1 MMKKILILA
10 VVLIMTV
17 LFNGQVSEL
26 CAVEL
31 DPYEM
36 LDAFSRFPFARIIP
50 LDNGSGWGV
59 IYADVNGKVFLNR
72 WSGDSWKREWELT
85 NLGAR
90 VRKFFITDVEPDN
103 SPDIVIAT
111 VAGRLL
117 IYSMEGYVNLWEN
130 IEDDYTSIE
139 AVEMTNIDSDPQQE
153 IVMIANGTLIIIDAL
168 DKSIQW
174 KSERKFEGV
183 SEIVVADMDA
193 DDQLEI
199 VLNTGI
205 VIDSKFRNIELE
217 WAESFGE
224 RIMVF
229 DMNNDGYPEVIGE
242 YSDYSLRIFDVYRE
256 REVW

>member
-1 MMKKILILA
+1 MKKLLILGA
-10 VVLIMTV
+10 VFVMAV
-17 LFNGQVSEL
+17 LFSGEMSGAW
-26 CAVEL
+26 AVEL

-36 LDAFSRFPFARIIP
+36 LDAFGRFPFAKIIP

-59 IYADVNGKVFLNR
+59 IYADVNGKIFLNR
-72 WSGDSWKREWELT
+72 WTGSGWKREWELT

-90 VRKFFITDVEPDN
+90 VRRFFITDVEPDG
-103 SPDIVIAT
+103 SPDIVIVT

-139 AVEMTNIDSDPQQE
+139 AVELANIDGDPQQE
-153 IVMIANGTLIIIDAL
+153 FVMIANGTLYIIDAL

-174 KSERKFEGV
+174 KSERKFEA
-183 SEIVVADMDA
+183 SEIVVANMDA

-199 VLNTGI
+199 VLNTGV

-217 WAESFGE
+217 WAESFGD

-242 YSDYSLRIFDVYRE
+242 FSDYSLRIFDVYRE